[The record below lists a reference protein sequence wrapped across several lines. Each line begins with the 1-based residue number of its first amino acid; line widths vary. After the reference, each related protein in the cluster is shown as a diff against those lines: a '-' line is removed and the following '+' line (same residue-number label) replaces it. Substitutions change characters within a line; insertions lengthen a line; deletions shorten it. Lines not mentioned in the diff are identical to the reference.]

1 MYCIYFYFLC
11 LPNVVPEWGDA
22 GGGDA
27 VAQGVQF
34 RDGEHALLPVEGQ
47 TVGGKDGEQRAEG
60 GPVLSSGIAGDPVS
74 I

>member
-11 LPNVVPEWGDA
+11 LPNVVPEGGDA

-34 RDGEHALLPVEGQ
+34 RDAEHALLLVEDQ
-47 TVGGKDGEQRAEG
+47 TVGGKDG
-60 GPVLSSGIAGDPVS
+60 
-74 I
+74 